1 MPKLIDK
8 KLQLFM
14 KGVKKEFDVF
24 FNFKIKDPSLYFVA
38 SRKDF
43 DVIVGRKTENWLVA
57 IARANSIYI
66 LDRKIFAKESNHKK
80 EEFWLTLKHEYS
92 HIYYSQI
99 TKSHFPIWLNEGLA
113 SHLSGKK
120 IIVKEKD
127 QVQLLNVFD
136 YYKKGGKDVYTVSQ
150 YWVEFLLK
158 EYGYEKLIKLIKSLD
173 IKAELSSNYFNQ
185 QFYKIYGFRFNK
197 KTFAKF
203 L

>member
-1 MPKLIDK
+1 MPKLADK
-8 KLQLFM
+8 KLELFI
-14 KGVKKEFDVF
+14 KDIKKEFDVF
-24 FNFKIKDPSLYFVA
+24 FDFKIKDPSLYFVA

-43 DVIVGRKTENWLVA
+43 DLIVGRKTENWLVA
-57 IARANSIYI
+57 IVRANSIYI

-80 EEFWLTLKHEYS
+80 EEFWLALKHEYS

-99 TKSHFPIWLNEGLA
+99 IKSHYPIWLNEGLA

-127 QVQLLNVFD
+127 QKQLLNVFG
-136 YYKKGGKDVYTVSQ
+136 YYKKSGKDVYTVSQ

-158 EYGYEKLIKLIKSLD
+158 EYGHEKLIQLIKSLD
-173 IKAELSSNYFNQ
+173 IKAELSSSYFNQ
-185 QFYKIYGFRFNK
+185 QFYKIYGFSFNK

>member
-1 MPKLIDK
+1 MSKIIDQQLKLFIKD
-8 KLQLFM
+8 
-14 KGVKKEFDVF
+14 VKKEFDVF
-24 FNFKIKDPSLYFVA
+24 FDFKIKDPTLYFVA

-43 DVIVGRKTENWLVA
+43 DLIVGRKTENWLVA

-99 TKSHFPIWLNEGLA
+99 TKSHYPGWLNEGLA

-127 QVQLLNVFD
+127 QAQLLNVFD
-136 YYKKGGKDVYTVSQ
+136 YYKKGGHNAYGISQ

-158 EYGYEKLIKLIKSLD
+158 EYGQKKLIKLIKSLD
-173 IKAELSSNYFNQ
+173 IKEELSSNYFNQ
-185 QFYKIYGFRFNK
+185 KFYKIYGFRFDK

>member
-1 MPKLIDK
+1 MPKLVDK
-8 KLQLFM
+8 KLHLFINNI
-14 KGVKKEFDVF
+14 KKEFDVF

-38 SRKDF
+38 SRKEF
-43 DVIVGRKTENWLVA
+43 DIIVGRKTENWLVA

-66 LDRKIFAKESNHKK
+66 LDRKIFVKESNHRK
-80 EEFWLTLKHEYS
+80 EDFWLTLKHEYS

-99 TKSHFPIWLNEGLA
+99 TKSHYPIWLNEGLA
-113 SHLSGKK
+113 SYLSGKK

-127 QVQLLNVFD
+127 HAQLLNVFA

-158 EYGYEKLIKLIKSLD
+158 EYGQKKLIKLIKSLD
-173 IKAELSSNYFNQ
+173 IKAELSSSYFNQ
-185 QFYKIYGFRFNK
+185 QFYKTYGFKFNK

>member
-1 MPKLIDK
+1 MPKLADK
-8 KLQLFM
+8 KLELFI
-14 KGVKKEFDVF
+14 KDIKKEFDVF
-24 FNFKIKDPSLYFVA
+24 FDFKIKDPSLYFVA

-43 DVIVGRKTENWLVA
+43 DLIVGRKTEDWLVA

-99 TKSHFPIWLNEGLA
+99 IKSHYPVWLNEGLA

-120 IIVKEKD
+120 IIIKEKD
-127 QVQLLNVFD
+127 QKQPLNVFD
-136 YYKKGGKDVYTVSQ
+136 YYKKSGKDVYMVSQ

-158 EYGYEKLIKLIKSLD
+158 EYGQEKFIKLIKSLD
-173 IKAELSSNYFNQ
+173 IKAELSSAYFNQ
-185 QFYKIYGFRFNK
+185 QFYKVYGFRFNK
-197 KTFAKF
+197 KTFTKF

>member
-1 MPKLIDK
+1 MPKLSDK
-8 KLQLFM
+8 KLQLFI
-14 KGVKKEFDVF
+14 KNIKKEFDVF
-24 FNFKIKDPSLYFVA
+24 FDFKIKDPSLYFVA
-38 SRKDF
+38 SRKEF

-120 IIVKEKD
+120 NIVKEKD
-127 QVQLLNVFD
+127 QKQLLDIFD
-136 YYKKGGKDVYTVSQ
+136 YYKKSGSTVYGISQ

-158 EYGYEKLIKLIKSLD
+158 EYGQKKLIKLIKSLD
-173 IKAELSSNYFNQ
+173 IKAELSSSYFNK
-185 QFYKIYGFRFNK
+185 QFYKIYGFRFDK
-197 KTFAKF
+197 KTFSKF

>member
-1 MPKLIDK
+1 MSKIIDQQLKLFIKD
-8 KLQLFM
+8 
-14 KGVKKEFDVF
+14 VKKEFDVF
-24 FNFKIKDPSLYFVA
+24 FDFKIKDPTLYFVA

-43 DVIVGRKTENWLVA
+43 DLIVGRKTENWLVA

-99 TKSHFPIWLNEGLA
+99 TKSHYPGWLNEGLA

-127 QVQLLNVFD
+127 QAQLLNVFD
-136 YYKKGGKDVYTVSQ
+136 YYKKGGHNAYGISQ

-158 EYGYEKLIKLIKSLD
+158 EYGQKKLIKLIKSLD
-173 IKAELSSNYFNQ
+173 IKEELSSNYFNQ

>member
-1 MPKLIDK
+1 MSKIIDQQLKLFIKD
-8 KLQLFM
+8 
-14 KGVKKEFDVF
+14 VKKEFDVF
-24 FNFKIKDPSLYFVA
+24 FDFKIKDPTLYFVA

-43 DVIVGRKTENWLVA
+43 DLIVGRKTENWLVA

-99 TKSHFPIWLNEGLA
+99 TKSHYPGWLNEGLA

-127 QVQLLNVFD
+127 QAQLLNVFD
-136 YYKKGGKDVYTVSQ
+136 YYKKGGHNAYGISQ

-158 EYGYEKLIKLIKSLD
+158 EYGQKKLIKLIKSLD
-173 IKAELSSNYFNQ
+173 IKEELSSNYFNQ
-185 QFYKIYGFRFNK
+185 QFYKIYGFRFDK

>member
-1 MPKLIDK
+1 MQKLVDK
-8 KLQLFM
+8 KLELFI
-14 KGVKKEFDVF
+14 KDIKKEFDVF

-99 TKSHFPIWLNEGLA
+99 TKSHYPIWLNEGLA

-158 EYGYEKLIKLIKSLD
+158 EYGQKKLIKLIKSLD
-173 IKAELSSNYFNQ
+173 IKAELSSGYFNQ
-185 QFYKIYGFRFNK
+185 QFYKIYGFRFDK
-197 KTFAKF
+197 KTFSKF

>member
-1 MPKLIDK
+1 MQKLIDK
-8 KLQLFM
+8 KLELFI
-14 KGVKKEFDVF
+14 KDIKKEFDLF
-24 FNFKIKDPSLYFVA
+24 FDFKIQDPSLYFVA

-43 DVIVGRKTENWLVA
+43 DLIVGRKTENWLVA

-113 SHLSGKK
+113 SYLSGKK
-120 IIVKEKD
+120 IFVKEKD
-127 QVQLLNVFD
+127 QAQLLNVFD
-136 YYKKGGKDVYTVSQ
+136 YYKKGGKDVYTASQ

-158 EYGYEKLIKLIKSLD
+158 EYGQKKLIKLIKSLD
-173 IKAELSSNYFNQ
+173 IKAELSSSYINK
-185 QFYKIYGFRFNK
+185 QFYKIYGFRFDK
-197 KTFAKF
+197 KTFSKF

>member
-1 MPKLIDK
+1 MQKLTDK
-8 KLQLFM
+8 KLQLFI
-14 KGVKKEFDVF
+14 KNIKKEFDVF
-24 FNFKIKDPSLYFVA
+24 FGFKIKDPSLYFVA
-38 SRKDF
+38 SRKEF

-80 EEFWLTLKHEYS
+80 KEFWLTLKHEYS

-99 TKSHFPIWLNEGLA
+99 IKSHYPVWLNEGLA

-120 IIVKEKD
+120 IIIKEKD
-127 QVQLLNVFD
+127 QVQLLSVFD

-158 EYGYEKLIKLIKSLD
+158 EYGQKKLIKLIKSLD
-173 IKAELSSNYFNQ
+173 IKAELSSSYFNK
-185 QFYKIYGFRFNK
+185 QFYKIYGFRFDK